1 MNMKQRK
8 IPEAVVRRLKKY
20 LDVLDSGNIAKEYI
34 SSEAIAGATHTSAVR
49 VRLDLNFFGSFGS
62 KKGYSCAQLRS
73 SIREILGLSY
83 GPRVVVVASDPAMYK
98 TLLHPIF
105 NQYGFMLPAYFSTA
119 PADACELDHAV
130 TMFDIKIAVLATPAD
145 EAQRYTD
152 ILCAAGVIAILNTT
166 AAEINVPFGV
176 KLETLRLEDSLMSVG
191 YALTGSGRS
200 TAS

>member
-1 MNMKQRK
+1 
-8 IPEAVVRRLKKY
+8 
-20 LDVLDSGNIAKEYI
+20 
-34 SSEAIAGATHTSAVR
+34 
-49 VRLDLNFFGSFGS
+49 
-62 KKGYSCAQLRS
+62 
-73 SIREILGLSY
+73 
-83 GPRVVVVASDPAMYK
+83 
-98 TLLHPIF
+98 
-105 NQYGFMLPAYFSTA
+105 
-119 PADACELDHAV
+119 
-130 TMFDIKIAVLATPAD
+130 MFDIKIAVLATPAD